1 MKERK
6 RDNRCETFNFETE
19 EKLDPI
25 VIQQSFDI
33 NQKFQKQQQQILS
46 FFSLLL
52 CFSFILAF
60 FCIYLVY
67 NNRIE

>member
-6 RDNRCETFNFETE
+6 RENRSETINFETE
-19 EKLDPI
+19 EKSDPI

-33 NQKFQKQQQQILS
+33 NQKFQKQQQQQILS

-60 FCIYLVY
+60 FCIYLV
-67 NNRIE
+67 